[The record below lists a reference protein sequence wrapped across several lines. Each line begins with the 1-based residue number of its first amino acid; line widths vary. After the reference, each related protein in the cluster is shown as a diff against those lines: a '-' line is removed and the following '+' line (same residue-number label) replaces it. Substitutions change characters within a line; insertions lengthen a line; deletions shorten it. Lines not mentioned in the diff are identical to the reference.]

1 MNWSGGCEARSITGH
16 FQFQLHNKHQAGPR
30 KLQHLGDVS
39 EQIGRGRT
47 GATWV
52 EAEEGRVTPSAGEKE
67 QGDSGWKNER
77 KKGQK

>member
-39 EQIGRGRT
+39 EQIGRGTDRMT
-47 GATWV
+47 RAEG
-52 EAEEGRVTPSAGEKE
+52 EEGKVMPRAGEEE
-67 QGDSGWKNER
+67 QSLYKVEN
-77 KKGQK
+77 